1 MVILVQEGVAFL
13 GKIAQTIPSRPIHL
27 AGCGCQGKAHTVRS
41 IARAQR
47 LSFPIL
53 LDSNGAVASRY
64 GIRAHPIAYL
74 IDIQGDV
81 IGVANGYRKWDREE
95 MKTLIRS
102 LLPKGESKG

>member
-1 MVILVQEGVAFL
+1 MERLHRQFRQDPFVL
-13 GKIAQTIPSRPIHL
+13 L
-27 AGCGCQGKAHTVRS
+27 AVDVKEKAHKVRS
-41 IARAQR
+41 FARDQR

>member
-1 MVILVQEGVAFL
+1 MERLHRQFRQDPFVL
-13 GKIAQTIPSRPIHL
+13 L
-27 AGCGCQGKAHTVRS
+27 AVDVKEKARKVRS
-41 IARAQR
+41 FARDQR